1 MTDGGNGWHRGKK
14 ERLHEPR
21 VWATLTA
28 LADSRKVWMKK
39 EMSAWVKMSSEGFLV
54 YPRFHSPSTRGILTQ
69 RSPHV
74 RPWRPQAG
82 QSALLED
89 HMQ

>member
-1 MTDGGNGWHRGKK
+1 MTDGGNDWHRGKK

-39 EMSAWVKMSSEGFLV
+39 EMSAWVKMSPEGFLSIPGFTHPQPEESS
-54 YPRFHSPSTRGILTQ
+54 PREVP
-69 RSPHV
+69 
-74 RPWRPQAG
+74 
-82 QSALLED
+82 
-89 HMQ
+89 M